1 MDFRLLGPLEVWH
14 DGVCLPITAPQ
25 QRAVLASL
33 LTRLGTA
40 VSIDTILDDLWGAA
54 SPKTAVM
61 TVRNYIRR
69 LRGVLPEPV
78 LESTTAG
85 YRLSARPDQ
94 VDLHR
99 FTTLVEQAGER
110 ESTELFDQ
118 ALALWRGQ
126 PLMNVGD
133 VPLRFVQAPRWEETY
148 LAAVE
153 NSMDLRLRRG
163 QHGEVVAG
171 LIELTNRYPLRERL
185 CRQLMLALYR
195 GGRAADALTHY
206 RRIRTTLISELGMEP
221 SPELRQLEAAI
232 LREDGRLLTTETS
245 ETEPDERLGR
255 AHAPA
260 QLPPLPTFFLGREDE
275 IAELVDQLTAPDN
288 TRCFVYGQGG
298 CGKSALAVR
307 VGHELAGRHP
317 DGQLYVDL
325 GGSTPGVPTRSPVE
339 VLALLIHGLGGAD
352 YDHTADLDTLVR
364 AYRTRLRG
372 RRVLIILDNAAT
384 AEQVRPALSD
394 EPGCTVI
401 VTSRAAITKR
411 DSVFHLD
418 TLREPHAVELL
429 GRIAGVRKVAAESGA
444 AARIAELCGRLPL
457 ALRLIA
463 TRAALR
469 PHWPLD
475 SWVQLL
481 DDERARLDLL
491 RHEDIDVRASIQIGL
506 DGLATSDDPADRDA
520 AALFPLLGILDVP
533 HVTPALAAGLIG
545 WPVARAELA
554 LEALLG
560 TQMVLS
566 PGPGRYVL
574 FDLIALLAKEKAAG
588 LTAGERREPLSR
600 AVDWYVAAIRSCS
613 LTATGARTD
622 YGLPQD
628 HPTDGLVTVHFDRY
642 EDVRTWLDREL
653 AVLVA
658 VFRQAVAAGV
668 PGSVDATRHAL
679 LTLPFYFNSAMPWTE
694 RVALA
699 SMLLEHDPSSAALA
713 YTNLAIV
720 EGQRTNF
727 AAAQQFLDKAGHHL
741 DESDTYTWMMHEST
755 RGIVEVYQGAFEVA
769 LRRFQRI
776 LRTAS
781 RSGYRTRA
789 SMVLS
794 NLGDTYT
801 RLGRAAEALPLIEQ
815 AVAISREIGHQVN
828 LAVHL
833 NTMLQAYSALD
844 EHHQVIRR
852 APEVLAQHE
861 LLGNAHQRAEHLLTM
876 AKSLRA
882 LGDEAAA
889 EEHVAS
895 ARDCLAEIGTR
906 ERMQAGALFDHL
918 ITDVP

>member
-40 VSIDTILDDLWGAA
+40 VSIDTILDDLWGGE

-61 TVRNYIRR
+61 TVRNYVRR

-85 YRLSARPDQ
+85 YRLTARPEQ

-99 FTTLVEQAGER
+99 FTTLVELADER
-110 ESTELFDQ
+110 QSTELFDQ

-126 PLMNVGD
+126 PLMDIGD
-133 VPLRFVQAPRWEETY
+133 VPLRFVQAPRWEEAY

-153 NSMDLRLRRG
+153 NAMDLRLRRG
-163 QHGEVVAG
+163 QHGEIVPR

-185 CRQLMLALYR
+185 CRQLMFALYR

-206 RRIRTTLISELGMEP
+206 RRIRTTLIGELGMEP
-221 SPELRQLEAAI
+221 SPELRRLEAAI
-232 LREDGRLLTTETS
+232 LREDDGLLTAATEQ
-245 ETEPDERLGR
+245 ETEPGERPGR

-260 QLPPLPTFFLGREDE
+260 QLPPLPSFFVGREDE

-339 VLALLIHGLGGAD
+339 VLALLIRGLGGAE

-401 VTSRAAITKR
+401 VTSRAAITTLDR
-411 DSVFHLD
+411 VFHLD
-418 TLREPHAVELL
+418 TLSEAHAVELL
-429 GRIAGVRKVAAESGA
+429 GRIVGVRKVAAEAGA

-475 SWVQLL
+475 SWVRLL

-506 DGLATSDDPADRDA
+506 DGLATSDEQADRDA

-545 WPVARAELA
+545 WPVERAELA

-560 TQMVLS
+560 TQMVFS

-574 FDLIALLAKEKAAG
+574 FDLIALLAKEKAAC
-588 LTAGERREPLSR
+588 LSSGERREPLAR
-600 AVDWYVAAIRSCS
+600 AVDWYVAAVRSCS

-622 YGLPQD
+622 YGLVQE
-628 HPTDGLVTVHFDRY
+628 HPTDGMVTVHFDRY

-653 AVLVA
+653 AVMVA
-658 VFRQAVAAGV
+658 VFRQAIAAGV
-668 PGSVDATRHAL
+668 PGAVDATRHTL
-679 LTLPFYFNSAMPWTE
+679 ITLPFYFNSAMPWTE
-694 RVALA
+694 RAALA
-699 SMLLEHDPSSAALA
+699 AMLLDHDPALA

-727 AAAQQFLDKAGHHL
+727 PAAQQFLDKARPHL
-741 DESDTYTWMMHEST
+741 EQSDTYTRMMYDST
-755 RGIVEVYQGAFEVA
+755 LGIIEVIQGDFEIA
-769 LRRFQRI
+769 LGRFQEL
-776 LRTAS
+776 LRTAAGS
-781 RSGYRTRA
+781 AYRTRE

-794 NLGDTYT
+794 NIGDTYT
-801 RLGRAAEALPLIEQ
+801 RLGRAAEALPLIEE
-815 AVAISREIGHQVN
+815 AVEISRAIGHQVN

-861 LLGNAHQRAEHLLTM
+861 LLGNAHQRAEHLLTV

-882 LGDEAAA
+882 LGDEKAA

-895 ARDCLAEIGTR
+895 ARDCLAEIGAR
-906 ERMQAGALFDHL
+906 ERMQAGVLFDHL
-918 ITDVP
+918 ITEVP

>member
-1 MDFRLLGPLEVWH
+1 MGVDFRLLGPLEVWH
-14 DGVCLPITAPQ
+14 DGACLPITAPQ

-40 VSIDTILDDLWGAA
+40 VPIDTILDDLWGAA

-85 YRLSARPDQ
+85 YRLTARPEQ

-110 ESTELFDQ
+110 QSTELFDQ

-133 VPLRFVQAPRWEETY
+133 VPLRFVQAPRWEEAY

-153 NSMDLRLRRG
+153 SAMDLRLRQG
-163 QHGEVVAG
+163 QHVEVVAG
-171 LIELTNRYPLRERL
+171 LIELTRRYPLRERL

-195 GGRAADALTHY
+195 GGRAVDALAHY
-206 RRIRTTLISELGMEP
+206 RRIRTTLIGELGMEP
-221 SPELRQLEAAI
+221 SAELRQLEAAI
-232 LREDGRLLTTETS
+232 LREDRNLLTS
-245 ETEPDERLGR
+245 ATEPDERPGR

-275 IAELVDQLTAPDN
+275 ITELVDRLTAQNSPV
-288 TRCFVYGQGG
+288 RCFVYGQGG

-325 GGSTPGVPTRSPVE
+325 GGSTPGVPTKSPVE
-339 VLALLIHGLGGAD
+339 VLALLIHGLGGAE

-401 VTSRAAITKR
+401 VTSRAAITTR

-475 SWVQLL
+475 SWVRLL

-506 DGLATSDDPADRDA
+506 DGLATSDVPADRDA
-520 AALFPLLGILDVP
+520 AEVFPLLGLLDVP
-533 HVTPALAAGLIG
+533 HVTPALVAGLTG

-554 LEALLG
+554 LEALLD
-560 TQMVLS
+560 TQMVRS

-574 FDLIALLAKEKAAG
+574 FDLIALLAKEKAV
-588 LTAGERREPLSR
+588 GERQEVLSGT
-600 AVDWYVAAIRSCS
+600 ADWYVAAIRSCS

-628 HPTDGLVTVHFDRY
+628 HPTDDLVTVHFDRY
-642 EDVRTWLDREL
+642 DDVRTWLDREL
-653 AVLVA
+653 AVIVA
-658 VFRQAVAAGV
+658 VFRQAITAGV
-668 PGSVDATRHAL
+668 PGGVDATRHAL
-679 LTLPFYFNSAMPWTE
+679 HTLPFYFNSALPWTE
-694 RVALA
+694 R
-699 SMLLEHDPSSAALA
+699 AALA
-713 YTNLAIV
+713 TMLLDNDPSGATLAYKNLAVV
-720 EGQRTNF
+720 EGQRSNIT
-727 AAAQQFLDKAGHHL
+727 AAQQFLDKAAAHL
-741 DESDTYTWMMHEST
+741 DEADTYTRLLFNST
-755 RGIVEVYQGAFEVA
+755 QGLVEVYQGAVEKG
-769 LRRFQRI
+769 LRRFEWI
-776 LRTAS
+776 LRTVEGT
-781 RSGYRTRA
+781 GYRTLEA
-789 SMVLS
+789 MALS
-794 NLGDTYT
+794 NIGDTYT
-801 RLGRAAEALPLIEQ
+801 RIGRPAEGLPLIEK
-815 AVAISREIGHQVN
+815 AVAISRSIGHQVN

-833 NTMLQAYSALD
+833 NTVLQAYSALN
-844 EHHQVIRR
+844 EHHEVILR

-882 LGDEAAA
+882 IGHEAAA
-889 EEHVAS
+889 EDHVAS
-895 ARDCLAEIGTR
+895 ARACLAEIGTR
-906 ERMQAGALFDHL
+906 ERMRAGELFDHL